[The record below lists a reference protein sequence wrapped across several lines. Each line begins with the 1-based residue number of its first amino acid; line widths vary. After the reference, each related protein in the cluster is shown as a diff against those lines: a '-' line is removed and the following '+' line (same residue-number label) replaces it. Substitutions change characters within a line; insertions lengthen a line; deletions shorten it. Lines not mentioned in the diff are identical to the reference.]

1 MLDKSVNNVLGEG
14 MLFLEKCSPL
24 KFNFLDFP
32 RLSEVIEIP
41 MIF

>member
-1 MLDKSVNNVLGEG
+1 MLDKSVNNALGEG
-14 MLFLEKCSPL
+14 MFLEKCSPL

-32 RLSEVIEIP
+32 RLSEVIQIP